1 MSIAQRQSQSD
12 VGDVPP
18 LSTFRIGGTR
28 SYLIIGEKNIPN
40 LANVVLVKQRKPG
53 LEYLDYLGPT
63 VPS

>member
-1 MSIAQRQSQSD
+1 MSIAQRQSQSG
-12 VGDVPP
+12 VGDGPRWARTELVEPEA
-18 LSTFRIGGTR
+18 R
-28 SYLIIGEKNIPN
+28 LIIEESIPN

>member
-12 VGDVPP
+12 VGDSPRWARTELVEPEAH
-18 LSTFRIGGTR
+18 
-28 SYLIIGEKNIPN
+28 LIIEESIPN

-53 LEYLDYLGPT
+53 LEYLDYRGPT